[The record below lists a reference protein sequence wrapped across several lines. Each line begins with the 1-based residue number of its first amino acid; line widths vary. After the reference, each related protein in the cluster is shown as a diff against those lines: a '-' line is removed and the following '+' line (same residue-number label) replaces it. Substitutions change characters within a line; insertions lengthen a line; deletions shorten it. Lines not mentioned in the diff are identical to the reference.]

1 MFWKKRPKKDK
12 LPFTL
17 EYELDRRRYFRVKP
31 DPAEPVFL
39 EVKGRR
45 LEVID
50 LSAGGV
56 AFRARGLKMGQR
68 FPGLIILPR
77 GEPPVPLVLRVVKVV
92 PGKMIAGD
100 IERIKEEDR
109 ERLHLYVL
117 RRQKEELERRRLERL
132 TETEEGKP
140 PVKH

>member
-1 MFWKKRPKKDK
+1 MFWKRRRKKDK

-17 EYELDRRRYFRVKP
+17 EYELDRRRYFRVEP

-45 LEVID
+45 LQVVD

-56 AFRARGLKMGQR
+56 AFRARGLRMGQR
-68 FPGLIILPR
+68 FAARLLLPR
-77 GEPPVPLVLRVVKVV
+77 DEPPVPMVLKVVKVV
-92 PGKMIAGD
+92 PGKLIAGD

-117 RRQKEELERRRLERL
+117 RRQKEELERRRQERL
-132 TETEEGKP
+132 TETEEGEP
-140 PVKH
+140 PPKS